1 MKSRGGN
8 AAAAEEY
15 FPRGKPKGE
24 HSMGGGKGTH
34 TPNEKREARMVTLF
48 GNKENKKL
56 IDKKKK
62 KIKKG
67 KELVVCSC
75 ACFYYHYKGEYFNGA
90 IMIVLV
96 SRSVGD
102 LIFWCRF
109 GSDFFSSAT
118 PDD

>member
-24 HSMGGGKGTH
+24 DSGGGGKGTH
-34 TPNEKREARMVTLF
+34 TPKEKREARMVTLF

-67 KELVVCSC
+67 KELVVCSSIVF
-75 ACFYYHYKGEYFNGA
+75 ACIIMKREYLTSG
-90 IMIVLV
+90 
-96 SRSVGD
+96 
-102 LIFWCRF
+102 
-109 GSDFFSSAT
+109 
-118 PDD
+118 

>member
-1 MKSRGGN
+1 MKSRGGT

-24 HSMGGGKGTH
+24 DSGGGGKGTH
-34 TPNEKREARMVTLF
+34 TPKEKREARMVTLF

-67 KELVVCSC
+67 KELVALWLCCLGFVVGD
-75 ACFYYHYKGEYFNGA
+75 KVGT
-90 IMIVLV
+90 V
-96 SRSVGD
+96 SRD
-102 LIFWCRF
+102 Y
-109 GSDFFSSAT
+109 
-118 PDD
+118 